1 MMSMVKA
8 PQATVVEMQP
18 MAPPQRA
25 RDVALDVL
33 QNAMAPSSCVN
44 ETLKDEKAIYG
55 TAAEVYRDTSETRVL
70 KYQTNIEMIPKL
82 EKQIGKLKF
91 KARCYYYAQLFLA
104 LVSIAMCLIG
114 MVESIS
120 TQLNE
125 WLKMA
130 NATSQ
135 GIVGIITVA
144 ILYIGKQR
152 NGIKK
157 ELVGL
162 RRDLVKKEAYVRT
175 AEAVYGRP
183 RPERMDATAPLLST
197 YPALPGAQ
205 SY

>member
-1 MMSMVKA
+1 
-8 PQATVVEMQP
+8 

-82 EKQIGKLKF
+82 EKRITKLKF
-91 KARCYYYAQLFLA
+91 RGRCYYYAQLFLA
-104 LVSIAMCLIG
+104 LVSIALCMIG
-114 MVESIS
+114 MIESVS
-120 TQLNE
+120 TKLNE
-125 WLKMA
+125 VLKMA

-135 GIVGIITVA
+135 GIVGVITVA
-144 ILYIGKQR
+144 ILYLGKQR
-152 NGIKK
+152 SNVRK
-157 ELVGL
+157 ELTGL

-183 RPERMDATAPLLST
+183 RPERVDATAPLLPT
-197 YPALPGAQ
+197 YPALQGVQ